1 MVPWTRYPDPR
12 IGFLPFLSF
21 QQSWMFQENSGY
33 AYSFWKYLTWPINQ
47 PVFLYCYEHLGNTS
61 LCISFWSFLD
71 WKYLFPPSL
80 FTKIALY
87 LQSKH
92 INCVLRPHHALF
104 LRDSLDMKMLLQ
116 CSGRFSFLEIFTKFS
131 QWKRTLFKHFEVCH
145 LPDENC
151 WLFVSF
157 EMTWDPSKIEY
168 KIIKKSWI

>member
-1 MVPWTRYPDPR
+1 MSQRACARGIWMEPWHTVNASIPDEKEV
-12 IGFLPFLSF
+12 ILK
-21 QQSWMFQENSGY
+21 
-33 AYSFWKYLTWPINQ
+33 YSFIRGI
-47 PVFLYCYEHLGNTS
+47 F
-61 LCISFWSFLD
+61 SFL
-71 WKYLFPPSL
+71 KNNEVYISGITKACLSL
-80 FTKIALY
+80 LIHNFNWYWIFSGGHWDLGSFKK
-87 LQSKH
+87 S
-92 INCVLRPHHALF
+92 